1 MRKNL
6 FLLLIAVMAAIH
18 VCAQEVEIATLQNGD
33 DVQLFFG
40 HDAFIDAM
48 DAAESGSVITL
59 SPGTFNATDITKPV
73 TIYGSGYETKADS
86 LSVAEGKAL

>member
-48 DAAESGSVITL
+48 DAAESGGVIPL
-59 SPGTFNATDITKPV
+59 SPGRFNATDITKPV
-73 TIYGSGYETKADS
+73 TIYGSGYETKDQERGFYGS
-86 LSVAEGKAL
+86 II